1 MKTAFLFPGQGSQ
14 KVGMVHDL
22 YENFDSV
29 KHLVEEADDTLGF
42 SISKMMFEGP
52 DSELMKTEF
61 TQPAILTASVAVW
74 QVLKE
79 KGVEPAVAA
88 GHSLGEYSALVAA
101 GAISFADAVKTV
113 HLRGRFMQEAV
124 PLGEGGMAAIIGL
137 TPNKIVEGCQSVS
150 TDDAPVQAV
159 NFNCPGQ
166 VVIAGATNGVEKAC
180 VGTNKM

>member
-74 QVLKE
+74 QGRCRRAEGKR
-79 KGVEPAVAA
+79 
-88 GHSLGEYSALVAA
+88 
-101 GAISFADAVKTV
+101 
-113 HLRGRFMQEAV
+113 RG
-124 PLGEGGMAAIIGL
+124 
-137 TPNKIVEGCQSVS
+137 TGCCCRPQ
-150 TDDAPVQAV
+150 PW
-159 NFNCPGQ
+159 
-166 VVIAGATNGVEKAC
+166 
-180 VGTNKM
+180 